1 MLSFR
6 VENLLFGFHAN
17 RLFFEEKKEQIALFA
32 LFKRTTRAIYS
43 LLFFYKSKAKLR
55 DTNLYVYFKFFSL
68 KRSKAHSS
76 KERIVLVLKKV
87 KRAIPSLC
95 SSCSLSR
102 ERLEQFALVALFFTL
117 YCIGGL

>member
-32 LFKRTTRAIYS
+32 LFKRTTIAIYS

-76 KERIVLVLKKV
+76 KERIVLVLKK
-87 KRAIPSLC
+87 S
-95 SSCSLSR
+95 
-102 ERLEQFALVALFFTL
+102 
-117 YCIGGL
+117 